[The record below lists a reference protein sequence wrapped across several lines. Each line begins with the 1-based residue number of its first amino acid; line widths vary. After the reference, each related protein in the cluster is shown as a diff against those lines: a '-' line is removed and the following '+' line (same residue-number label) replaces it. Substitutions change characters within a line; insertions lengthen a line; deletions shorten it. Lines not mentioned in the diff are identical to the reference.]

1 MQSRARRAGT
11 GMISVSRAK
20 DDPNARC
27 ISEARIDP
35 SASAASCG
43 TVIIMAWHHSERNA
57 ALGVYYV
64 LVPQQ
69 AKLVN
74 DAWLMSDAQP
84 ADILWHL
91 IIDLSGLERST

>member
-1 MQSRARRAGT
+1 
-11 GMISVSRAK
+11 
-20 DDPNARC
+20 
-27 ISEARIDP
+27 
-35 SASAASCG
+35 
-43 TVIIMAWHHSERNA
+43 MAWHHSERNA